1 MPAGSLSTLACPPPL
16 PPFPV
21 DLNHFAYLMMQ
32 DCLWE
37 VERRPASIRAGL
49 AFGNLARKEKSEER
63 PEDPESLVNSSEPQ
77 PLVRRSSDPY
87 IGYKLLYSNPWTKIV
102 GLDDFGSFV
111 TPKND
116 ELIETSSLAVST
128 WDTTVRPSDVLADTT
143 NYTDPSSVHNLGH
156 SQAFFPASL
165 PASTLKPATLF
176 EHPRSA
182 DVASLSSTDSPSHS
196 QPNSLDS
203 SVLDG
208 PRIRTRKAPTPRYIP
223 RYIPRPRSVLQNFRS
238 PVTAQP
244 SVRVLVWTKLPTD
257 SKARPGVWHFKPA
270 YSDQGTCI
278 VPSSNGHLLD
288 VLASLGSRDGR
299 QIAWF
304 DYGTG
309 AWNYQD
315 VDTPIHIEH
324 DRPILLCNYRVAHQL
339 SVNWA
344 IVGELTGYKYRSFEP
359 PQPYRVCC
367 KRSKSLN

>member
-1 MPAGSLSTLACPPPL
+1 MILGRSL
-16 PPFPV
+16 
-21 DLNHFAYLMMQ
+21 
-32 DCLWE
+32 
-37 VERRPASIRAGL
+37 
-49 AFGNLARKEKSEER
+49 
-63 PEDPESLVNSSEPQ
+63 PQ
-77 PLVRRSSDPY
+77 
-87 IGYKLLYSNPWTKIV
+87 
-102 GLDDFGSFV
+102 
-111 TPKND
+111 KND

-359 PQPYRVCC
+359 PQPYRVSVSPC
-367 KRSKSLN
+367 KRGEHSMRDKPAGQVLQALEEFELDLATNKRGEPVINRFRSRFHDFKGSISAMNRIRRAARALSEEERKVYTSPNAGRMFGEIMDNHKGGH